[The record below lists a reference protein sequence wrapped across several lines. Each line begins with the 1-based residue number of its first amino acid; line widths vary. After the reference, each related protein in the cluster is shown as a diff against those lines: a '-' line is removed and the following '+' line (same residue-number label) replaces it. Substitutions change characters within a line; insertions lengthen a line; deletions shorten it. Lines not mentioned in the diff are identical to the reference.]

1 MTLHSRCSNI
11 NLKETEHGSLKWF
24 IWPRTGFSGCFPSTW

>member
-1 MTLHSRCSNI
+1 MTGHSRCSNI
-11 NLKETEHGSLKWF
+11 ILKDTEHGGLKCF